1 MIENYR
7 NALAR
12 GDENEKK
19 RHLKKEAKV
28 NEKVTL
34 VILICLALILGMKR
48 FSSSKKRKNA
58 KSKNNQRMLL
68 RKTSCCKLAL
78 RNVILYDVHSYV
90 HVNSHPDMFN
100 PSFTVGHNF
109 LLGHSFPS
117 STISLLLLYVNSS
130 LVSTET
136 LQRKLIIK
144 SIKLPRHKIRSHD
157 ILVD

>member
-7 NALAR
+7 NAWAR

-28 NEKVTL
+28 NKKVTL
-34 VILICLALILGMKR
+34 VILICIALIFRNETLFIVKEE
-48 FSSSKKRKNA
+48 KNS

-90 HVNSHPDMFN
+90 HVYSHPDMFN

-117 STISLLLLYVNSS
+117 STIYLFLLYVYSS

-144 SIKLPRHKIRSHD
+144 TSNYLD
-157 ILVD
+157 IWSVLMIF